1 MTPRSN
7 SVEDCL
13 LHFRQWSRRR
23 LANQLLKAVYA
34 KHFLV
39 AVEHLD
45 EPNALGAIPHRA
57 PPLHGATYET

>member
-13 LHFRQWSRRR
+13 LHFRKWSRPR
-23 LANQLLKAVYA
+23 LPDQLLKAVYA
-34 KHFLV
+34 KHFPV

-45 EPNALGAIPHRA
+45 EPVRVEKQPIAGR
-57 PPLHGATYET
+57 E